1 VSDVLDALMPVTRL
15 LEELGVPHYV
25 GGSFASSAHG
35 VARASLDV
43 DVVADLAPEQVQAFV
58 SGLQGAYYVDEAR
71 VRAAVEFRRSFN
83 LIHLAT
89 MFKIDVFMTRGR
101 AFDRESLGRARR
113 EAFSA
118 DPKAP
123 RVLVAS
129 AEDTVLAK
137 LEWAG
142 RTWTSGICGVGLERC
157 ASRTCSSARST
168 KRAARTDNRR
178 HGRLTRRRWRFRRG
192 GDLPHSGSTR
202 TTPIVSLTGLT
213 WGTRSPSTA

>member
-1 VSDVLDALMPVTRL
+1 MSDVLDALMPVTRL
-15 LEELGVPHYV
+15 LEELGIPHFV

-43 DVVADLAPEQVQAFV
+43 DVVADLAPTQVQAFV

-71 VRAAVEFRRSFN
+71 VRAAVEARRSFN

-89 MFKIDVFMTRGR
+89 MFKIDVFVTRGR

-123 RVLVAS
+123 HVLVAS

-137 LEWAG
+137 LEWFRKGGEVSERQWADVV
-142 RTWTSGICGVGLERC
+142 GVLKLGGPNLDVGYLRRWAETLNVTDLLER
-157 ASRTCSSARST
+157 ALDEA
-168 KRAARTDNRR
+168 
-178 HGRLTRRRWRFRRG
+178 G
-192 GDLPHSGSTR
+192 GAD
-202 TTPIVSLTGLT
+202 
-213 WGTRSPSTA
+213 

>member
-1 VSDVLDALMPVTRL
+1 MSDVLDALMPVTRL

-137 LEWAG
+137 LEWFRKGGGVSERQWADVVGVLKLGGPNLDVGYLRRWAG
-142 RTWTSGICGVGLERC
+142 ALRVTDLLERALDE
-157 ASRTCSSARST
+157 ASGA
-168 KRAARTDNRR
+168 D
-178 HGRLTRRRWRFRRG
+178 
-192 GDLPHSGSTR
+192 
-202 TTPIVSLTGLT
+202 
-213 WGTRSPSTA
+213 

>member
-1 VSDVLDALMPVTRL
+1 MSDVLDALMPVTRL
-15 LEELGVPHYV
+15 LEELGVAHHV

-71 VRAAVEFRRSFN
+71 VRAAVESRRSFN

-123 RVLVAS
+123 RVLLAS

-137 LEWAG
+137 LEWFRKGGEVSERQWADVVGVLKLGGPNLDVGYLRRWAG
-142 RTWTSGICGVGLERC
+142 ALSVTDLLERALDE
-157 ASRTCSSARST
+157 ASGA
-168 KRAARTDNRR
+168 D
-178 HGRLTRRRWRFRRG
+178 
-192 GDLPHSGSTR
+192 
-202 TTPIVSLTGLT
+202 
-213 WGTRSPSTA
+213 

>member
-1 VSDVLDALMPVTRL
+1 MSDVLDALTPVTRL
-15 LEELGVPHYV
+15 LEEVGVPHYV

-43 DVVADLAPEQVQAFV
+43 DVVADLAPQQVQAFV

-71 VRAAVEFRRSFN
+71 VRAAVESRRSFN

-137 LEWAG
+137 LEWFRKG
-142 RTWTSGICGVGLERC
+142 GEVSDRQWTDVVGVLKLGGPTLDTGYLRRWAETLNVTDLLER
-157 ASRTCSSARST
+157 ALAEAT
-168 KRAARTDNRR
+168 
-178 HGRLTRRRWRFRRG
+178 
-192 GDLPHSGSTR
+192 
-202 TTPIVSLTGLT
+202 
-213 WGTRSPSTA
+213 SPD

>member
-15 LEELGVPHYV
+15 LEEVGVPHYV

-58 SGLQGAYYVDEAR
+58 SGLQGVYYVDEAR
-71 VRAAVEFRRSFN
+71 VRAAVQSRRSFN

-137 LEWAG
+137 LEWFRKGGEVSERQWADVVGVLKLGGPNLDVGYLRRWAG
-142 RTWTSGICGVGLERC
+142 ALNVTDLLERALDE
-157 ASRTCSSARST
+157 ASGA
-168 KRAARTDNRR
+168 D
-178 HGRLTRRRWRFRRG
+178 
-192 GDLPHSGSTR
+192 
-202 TTPIVSLTGLT
+202 
-213 WGTRSPSTA
+213 

>member
-1 VSDVLDALMPVTRL
+1 MSDVLDALMPVTRL

-43 DVVADLAPEQVQAFV
+43 DVVADLAPQQVQAFV

-137 LEWAG
+137 LEWFRKGGEVSERQWADVVGVLKLGGPNLDVGYLRRWAG
-142 RTWTSGICGVGLERC
+142 ALRVTDLLERALDE
-157 ASRTCSSARST
+157 ASGA
-168 KRAARTDNRR
+168 D
-178 HGRLTRRRWRFRRG
+178 
-192 GDLPHSGSTR
+192 
-202 TTPIVSLTGLT
+202 
-213 WGTRSPSTA
+213 

>member
-1 VSDVLDALMPVTRL
+1 MSDVLDALMPVTRL
-15 LEELGVPHYV
+15 LEEVGVPHYV

-58 SGLQGAYYVDEAR
+58 SGLQGVYYVDEAR
-71 VRAAVEFRRSFN
+71 VRAAVQSRRSFN

-137 LEWAG
+137 LEWFRKGGEVSERQWADVVGVLKLGGPNLDVGYLRRWAG
-142 RTWTSGICGVGLERC
+142 ALNVTDLLERALDE
-157 ASRTCSSARST
+157 ASGA
-168 KRAARTDNRR
+168 D
-178 HGRLTRRRWRFRRG
+178 
-192 GDLPHSGSTR
+192 
-202 TTPIVSLTGLT
+202 
-213 WGTRSPSTA
+213 